1 LLIAKET
8 EMRRRYDVR
17 WRPAGIATR
26 RGGWMADPDGFNPIA
41 ILNGH
46 WPAAQAQAPRDVR
59 EWLEKARADVLI
71 EASSLNAQTGQPAT
85 DHLRAALNL
94 ARTPSLRTRGRSSM
108 LFMSWPDSLEKEIRS
123 FCTKQQ

>member
-46 WPAAQAQAPRDVR
+46 WPAAQAQAPRDSSRIFFAPFSR
-59 EWLEKARADVLI
+59 EILSGARAVCVIHRL
-71 EASSLNAQTGQPAT
+71 
-85 DHLRAALNL
+85 
-94 ARTPSLRTRGRSSM
+94 
-108 LFMSWPDSLEKEIRS
+108 
-123 FCTKQQ
+123 

>member
-1 LLIAKET
+1 
-8 EMRRRYDVR
+8 
-17 WRPAGIATR
+17 
-26 RGGWMADPDGFNPIA
+26 MADPDGFNPIA

-59 EWLEKARADVLI
+59 EWLEKARADVFI